1 MRKLELISLLS
12 FNRNKRNLLTSEF
25 TEREK
30 IVVTL
35 LLHGMNE
42 EQLSSYSYS
51 PAEVAIIKNSATRKI
66 NAAYDLIC
74 HFNDS
79 PNPLKEIFRDEDV
92 FNMAMDGLPE
102 NEQIVLKHLYHA
114 EDFDEEFENI
124 AKTLD
129 MSVPEVIR
137 LYNIGKNNLKLYLN

>member
-12 FNRNKRNLLTSEF
+12 FNRNKRALLTSEF

-30 IVVTL
+30 IVVTML
-35 LLHGMNE
+35 LQGMNE
-42 EQLSSYSYS
+42 EQLPAYSYS
-51 PAEVAIIKNSATRKI
+51 PAEIAIIKNSATRKI
-66 NAAYDLIC
+66 NAIYDLIC

-92 FNMAMDGLPE
+92 FNMAMEGLPD
-102 NEQIVLKHLYHA
+102 NEQIVLKHLYHT
-114 EDFDEEFENI
+114 DNFDEEFENI
-124 AKTLD
+124 SKILD
-129 MSVPEVIR
+129 ITVPEVIR